1 MVRLSCSDKT
11 ERQGLLLAMN
21 TITQTMR
28 FRQAVLEYS
37 NKYGVTRAAIRYKLN
52 RQYIYR
58 WRKRYDGTVQSL
70 ADRSHRPHS
79 HPNQHTP
86 EEIKLILDMRRR
98 NPHTGL
104 VVFWVKLRQ
113 RGYTRSISGLYRF
126 PSQTRTDGS
135 QAAQSQTQ
143 AQTLRADAVPRPA
156 RPDRREI
163 RPSKLYCWTRKRNA
177 VLSIH
182 FYR

>member
-28 FRQAVLEYS
+28 FRQADPLQVEPAVHLPLEE
-37 NKYGVTRAAIRYKLN
+37 TLRRHRAVSRRPLPPSP
-52 RQYIYR
+52 
-58 WRKRYDGTVQSL
+58 QSSKP
-70 ADRSHRPHS
+70 A
-79 HPNQHTP
+79 
-86 EEIKLILDMRRR
+86 
-98 NPHTGL
+98 
-104 VVFWVKLRQ
+104 
-113 RGYTRSISGLYRF
+113 YTRRDQAHPRYEAPESSHWACGLLGQAETERLYALYLGSIPLS
-126 PSQTRTDGS
+126 SQTRTDGS